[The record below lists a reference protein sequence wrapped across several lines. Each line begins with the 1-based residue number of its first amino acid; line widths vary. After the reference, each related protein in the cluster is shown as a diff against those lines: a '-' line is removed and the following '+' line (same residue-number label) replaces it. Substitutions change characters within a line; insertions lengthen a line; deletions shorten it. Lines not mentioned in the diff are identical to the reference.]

1 MVKKIPTPA
10 WSVANGWH
18 QVHIVQT
25 TDSTK
30 TVAIQYATEGG
41 DKASGIRQISE
52 ERGTRLVF
60 WDGREFEET
69 GFYPRFPM
77 TDTTVFMALDP
88 SDGGYNVCVSW
99 GDLKHGAFI
108 LLPDTVPDLLG
119 FLREYGV
126 AMLFPT
132 LSMITEVPTDLAVL
146 IAKISRL
153 AAYAK

>member
-18 QVHIVQT
+18 QVGIVQT

-30 TVAIQYATEGG
+30 TAAIQYATEGG
-41 DKASGIRQISE
+41 TRLSP
-52 ERGTRLVF
+52 RLVF

-132 LSMITEVPTDLAVL
+132 LSMITEVPADLAVL